1 MKPHLVSAITDV
13 KTGETTP
20 VKPVVSEQIA
30 LTESSLEIVKAAMI
44 DVTLRGGTAS
54 RVGRNASYSIAAKTG
69 TAQVVGIKQNEK
81 YNAKNIAERH
91 RDHALFIAYAPTDNP
106 QIAIAVI
113 VENGGHGGSA
123 AGPIAR
129 QLMDYYLLGKL
140 PPGSIKK
147 KALPK
152 GTEEITLGGPLHD

>member
-1 MKPHLVSAITDV
+1 MNTELSP
-13 KTGETTP
+13 
-20 VKPVVSEQIA
+20 A
-30 LTESSLEIVKAAMI
+30 LTLNQHELSDIESKIFHISENQKKCWIK
-44 DVTLRGGTAS
+44 
-54 RVGRNASYSIAAKTG
+54 IAQYLWLVEKFDLF
-69 TAQVVGIKQNEK
+69 KQDEK

-91 RDHALFIAYAPTDNP
+91 RDHALFIAYAPADNP

-113 VENGGHGGSA
+113 VENGGHGGSG

-140 PPGSIKK
+140 PPGAIKK